1 MKTRLISLITLLLF
15 VSAAS
20 YSQSFTVG
28 IKGGASINKITG
40 KSFKEEFTYGYH
52 VGGYATIGLSKKF
65 AFQPEVLFNQI
76 NTDTSSQFSSIY
88 AFNHINNIK
97 LSYLSIPLILN
108 YNVSNLLAL
117 QVGPQFG
124 VLIDQNK
131 NLLENGGDAFK
142 SGDFAMLGGLQLRL
156 LKFRVYGR
164 YVIGLNNLD
173 NIGNKDTW
181 KSQSIQLGVG
191 INL

>member
-1 MKTRLISLITLLLF
+1 MKTMLLSLATMLLF
-15 VSAAS
+15 ISVSHA
-20 YSQSFTVG
+20 QKFTIGV
-28 IKGGASINKITG
+28 KGGVSINKMTG

-52 VGGYATIGLSKKF
+52 VGGSATIGLGKKF
-65 AFQPEVLFNQI
+65 AIQPEVLFNQI

-88 AFNHINNIK
+88 QFNHINNIK

-108 YNVSNLLAL
+108 YNVSNLVAL

-124 VLIDQNK
+124 ILLDQNK
-131 NLLENGGDAFK
+131 NLLQNGGEAFK
-142 SGDFAMLGGLQLRL
+142 KGDFAMLGGLQLNI

-173 NIGNKDTW
+173 NIGNKDEW
-181 KSQSIQLGVG
+181 KSQSIQLGLG

>member
-1 MKTRLISLITLLLF
+1 MKTSLISLATMLLF
-15 VSAAS
+15 FSVSHA
-20 YSQSFTVG
+20 QSFTFCV
-28 IKGGASINKITG
+28 KGGVSINKITG
-40 KSFKEEFTYGYH
+40 KTFKEEFTYGYH
-52 VGGYATIGLSKKF
+52 VGGSATIGLSKKF
-65 AFQPEVLFNQI
+65 AIQPEVLFNQI

-88 AFNHINNIK
+88 QFNHINNIK

-108 YNVSNLLAL
+108 YNVSNLVAL

-131 NLLENGGDAFK
+131 NLLQNGGEAFK
-142 SGDFAMLGGLQLRL
+142 KGDFAMLGGVQLNI

-173 NIGNKDTW
+173 NIGNKDDW